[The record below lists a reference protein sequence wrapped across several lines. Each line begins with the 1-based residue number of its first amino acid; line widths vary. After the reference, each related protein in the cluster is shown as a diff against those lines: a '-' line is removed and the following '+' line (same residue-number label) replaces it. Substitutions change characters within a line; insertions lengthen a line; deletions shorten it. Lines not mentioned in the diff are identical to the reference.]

1 MNSKPFEIRYLIA
14 HAFNAPV
21 RSSFTR
27 KGPEKLCGS
36 EKFLGSFEKRRNYF
50 LFFTFHA
57 NSWRRVIVYTSNT
70 MATLSHGCKPI
81 SLTDK
86 TVFPLIYALCA
97 VVIYND
103 HTILI
108 GTVFLHVPHMQLMN
122 QPFQGNIQPYN
133 FFRNV
138 YPRRGSRNLLE
149 FGKKLGKIGVNPVRG
164 GLFLFERRIL
174 RVQEFSIILYFL
186 FLFCFV
192 LFCFFY
198 NTFMYDKVLLGMWQ
212 LTL

>member
-57 NSWRRVIVYTSNT
+57 NSWRRVTVYTSNT

-86 TVFPLIYALCA
+86 TVFPLIYAPALLLST
-97 VVIYND
+97 
-103 HTILI
+103 TIIQFWSARYSSMFRICNLWI
-108 GTVFLHVPHMQLMN
+108 SHSKETSNHIISPETCMLEEVREICWNLVKSLKNRSETGKGRSVFVRKK
-122 QPFQGNIQPYN
+122 NIE
-133 FFRNV
+133 
-138 YPRRGSRNLLE
+138 GSRIQYYIVLP
-149 FGKKLGKIGVNPVRG
+149 FFV
-164 GLFLFERRIL
+164 
-174 RVQEFSIILYFL
+174 
-186 FLFCFV
+186 LFCFV
-192 LFCFFY
+192 LFFTILLCMIKFF
-198 NTFMYDKVLLGMWQ
+198 
-212 LTL
+212 

>member
-1 MNSKPFEIRYLIA
+1 MDSKPFEMRYLTA

-27 KGPEKLCGS
+27 KGPEKLCGY
-36 EKFLGSFEKRRNYF
+36 ETFFGSFEKRRNCF
-50 LFFTFHA
+50 LSFAFHA
-57 NSWRRVIVYTSNT
+57 NSGGRVIVYNSNT
-70 MATLSHGCKPI
+70 MATLSHGCKK
-81 SLTDK
+81 SEK

-97 VVIYND
+97 VIIYNN

-122 QPFQGNIQPYN
+122 QPFQVNIQPYN
-133 FFRNV
+133 FFRNM

-186 FLFCFV
+186 FLF
-192 LFCFFY
+192 FCFFLQY
-198 NTFMYDKVLLGMWQ
+198 FHV
-212 LTL
+212 